1 MKRVTIKN
9 TLIKQEPASPVP
21 SYSPSSPSYS
31 PPSPSYSPISP
42 SYSPLPPP
50 SPSYSP
56 TSPSYSPTSHAYVST
71 SPRSPSP
78 SFGWDCPHTEDKIK
92 QEPGSPFYS
101 TKSSGFSQ
109 SPEPSTLGNTCP
121 PDSGSSDSSSFEEE
135 SQHTQRK
142 GRKRKLEEQSA
153 TIVHIPIHLYDY
165 CKDNL
170 RRTECE
176 LEVLKN
182 ENESLKK
189 RNKMV
194 IEMQDKLCNERRSL
208 EDENKDLK
216 KQIKLIQDLHDQ
228 SEVNNELLTEKLQKI
243 KNLLLRGILEHLSM

>member
-1 MKRVTIKN
+1 MKTVTIKN

-21 SYSPSSPSYS
+21 SYSPTSPFYSPESTSYSPESLSYSPESPSYS
-31 PPSPSYSPISP
+31 PPSPSYSS
-42 SYSPLPPP
+42 
-50 SPSYSP
+50 
-56 TSPSYSPTSHAYVST
+56 TSHAYVST
-71 SPRSPSP
+71 VSTSPRSPFP
-78 SFGWDCPHTEDKIK
+78 SFDWDCPHTDDKIK

-101 TKSSGFSQ
+101 TKSSGFSP
-109 SPEPSTLGNTCP
+109 SPEPPTLGDTCP
-121 PDSGSSDSSSFEEE
+121 PYSGSSYSSSFEEE
-135 SQHTQRK
+135 SQHTQKK

-208 EDENKDLK
+208 EDENKQLK
-216 KQIKLIQDLHDQ
+216 EQNKLIQDLHDQ